1 MFDRACVRV
10 SGWMDGRNDRS
21 IDRSKETK
29 CTIAIT
35 HKTIKDLPIATAWP
49 ASKAAFHCLYFSPK
63 RTTTMSSRRMRGD
76 FKHGLACDF
85 KASPCLKR

>member
-1 MFDRACVRV
+1 MRRSRAARSVRTRIPLRHTTV
-10 SGWMDGRNDRS
+10 
-21 IDRSKETK
+21 
-29 CTIAIT
+29 AIT